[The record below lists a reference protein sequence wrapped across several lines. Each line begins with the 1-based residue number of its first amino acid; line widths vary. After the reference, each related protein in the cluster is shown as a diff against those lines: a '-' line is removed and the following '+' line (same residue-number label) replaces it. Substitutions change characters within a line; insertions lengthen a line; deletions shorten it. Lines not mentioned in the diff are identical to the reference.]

1 MQNQRGKQNRR
12 MKKCKEKTD
21 YDRDEKYYNHEPQP
35 VYDFTNIKLS
45 CFGTSKYRLTTRL
58 NTTSP
63 TLWYWIRSR

>member
-12 MKKCKEKTD
+12 MKKWKEKTD

-45 CFGTSKYRLTTRL
+45 CFGTS
-58 NTTSP
+58 
-63 TLWYWIRSR
+63 